1 MAITG
6 ITISRHEDFADGAG
20 FGAAGAYEKL
30 VGTARGALDPAHPA
44 NAAIASLD
52 RAPRDVAGMVIYET
66 DFYLLRPAHGSGKLL
81 FDVNNR
87 GNKPMLHMFCQVPP
101 GPEGNINDP
110 ATLADVGDALPF
122 RRGYAMAWAGWDP
135 DAPRRNHGLSIRIPA
150 LKGEQAEI
158 RDEFV
163 SATRGPAMERF
174 RLSYKAITEAPASLT
189 VRARPADAPVAI
201 PSDGWRFADD
211 RTVELLPQ
219 GTHPELGRIY
229 EITYRATDPWV
240 GGIAYAAQR
249 DMVAF
254 LRSDLEANPLRGA
267 IRKTLGFGISQ
278 SGRFLRDFV
287 RLGFNRDE
295 AGYKV
300 FDGVLTHTG
309 GIGGVFLNQAFAQPN
324 RTRSGYQDRT
334 MPENFFPFA
343 AAATH
348 DPATGVEGALLRRD
362 GTDPLLIQT
371 NTSTEYWQKGASL
384 LSTDPTGSRDLHLPD
399 TTRLF
404 LIAGTQHAGR
414 AGTPSS
420 PGNCQNAR
428 NPHSAAPALRALL
441 VALDE
446 WVSTGTKPPPSRIPR
461 IADGTLVAAEALGFP
476 DLPDFAVPRA
486 ATPVD
491 PPGDWVHP
499 TPARSPYRALVPAI
513 DADGN
518 ERAGI
523 RLPDIAVPAAT
534 FTGWNL
540 FRAPFPACE
549 LCDRDGSFLPF
560 AANEASR
567 DPADPRPSLAARHA
581 GPAAYAAAMRA
592 AADALVAERLL
603 LAEDADRYVADAAA
617 VVFAPPVA
625 PSSV

>member
-6 ITISRHEDFADGAG
+6 ITITRREPFADGAM
-20 FGAAGAYEKL
+20 FGDFGPYEKII
-30 VGTARGALDPAHPA
+30 GTARGELDPANPA
-44 NAAIASLD
+44 NAAIVGLD
-52 RAPRDVAGMVIYET
+52 RAPRNAAGLVEYDTDV
-66 DFYLLRPAHGSGKLL
+66 YLLRPKIGSGKLL

-87 GNKPMLHMFCQVPP
+87 GNKPMLHMFCQVVP
-101 GPEGNINDP
+101 GPDGNTNDP
-110 ATLADVGDALPF
+110 TTLADAGDALPF

-135 DAPRRNHGLSIRIPA
+135 DAPRGNSGLTIRIPA
-150 LKGEQAEI
+150 LAGVEAEI

-163 SATRGPAMERF
+163 SATRGPVLERF
-174 RLSYKAITEAPASLT
+174 RLSYTAIPTAPARLT
-189 VRARPADAPVAI
+189 RRFRPEDPPQDIIDWHFVD
-201 PSDGWRFADD
+201 S
-211 RTVELLPQ
+211 RTVELLPP
-219 GTHPELGRIY
+219 GTQPELGQIY
-229 EITYRATDPWV
+229 EITYRATNPWV
-240 GGIAYAAQR
+240 SGIAYAAQR
-249 DMVAF
+249 DVVGF
-254 LRSDLEANPLRGA
+254 LCSDSVDNPLRGKC
-267 IRKTLGFGISQ
+267 RKTMGFGISQ

-295 AGYKV
+295 TGEKV

-309 GIGGVFLNQAFAQPN
+309 GIGGVFLNALFAQPN

-343 AAATH
+343 TATTR
-348 DPATGVEGALLRRD
+348 DPATGAQGVLLQRD
-362 GTDPLLIQT
+362 GFDPLLIQS

-384 LSTDPTGSRDLHLPD
+384 LSTDPTGSRDLHLPE

-446 WVSTGTKPPPSRIPR
+446 WISDGTPPPASRIPR
-461 IADGTLVAAEALGFP
+461 IDDGTLVPAEALNFP
-476 DLPDFAVPRA
+476 RLPGFAVASA
-486 ATPVD
+486 ATQVD

-499 TPARSPYRALVPAI
+499 VAAPSPYRTLVPAV

-523 RLPDIAVPAAT
+523 ILPDIAVPAAT
-534 FTGWNL
+534 LTGWNL

-549 LCDRDGSFLPF
+549 LCDRDGSSLPF
-560 AANEASR
+560 AANEALR
-567 DPADPRPSLAARHA
+567 DPADPRPSLAMRH
-581 GPAAYAAAMRA
+581 GTPAAYAAAMRA
-592 AADALVAERLL
+592 AADTLVADRLL
-603 LAEDADRYVADAAA
+603 LAEDADRYVAAAG
-617 VVFAPPVA
+617 
-625 PSSV
+625 SVSF

>member
-1 MAITG
+1 MAISG
-6 ITISRHEDFADGAG
+6 ITITRREPFADGVL
-20 FGAAGAYEKL
+20 FGEFGPYERI
-30 VGTARGALDPAHPA
+30 VGTARGELDPANPA
-44 NAAIASLD
+44 NAAIVGLD
-52 RAPRDVAGMVIYET
+52 RASRNEAGLVEYDT
-66 DFYLLRPAHGSGKLL
+66 DFYLLRPRLGSGKLL

-87 GNKPMLHMFCQVPP
+87 GNKPMLHMFCQVAP
-101 GPEGNINDP
+101 GPDGNTNDP
-110 ATLADVGDALPF
+110 ATLADAGDALPF

-135 DAPRRNHGLSIRIPA
+135 DAPRGNNGLTIRIPA
-150 LKGEQAEI
+150 LAGVEAEI

-163 SATRGPAMERF
+163 SATRGPVLERF
-174 RLSYKAITEAPASLT
+174 RLTYAAIPTAPARLT
-189 VRARPADAPVAI
+189 RRHRPEYPPEDIADWHFVD
-201 PSDGWRFADD
+201 S
-211 RTVELLPQ
+211 RTVELLPS
-219 GTHPELGRIY
+219 GTKPELGQIY
-229 EITYRATDPWV
+229 EITYRATNPWV
-240 GGIAYAAQR
+240 SGIAYAAQR

-254 LRSDLEANPLRGA
+254 LRSDVVENPMRGKC
-267 IRKTLGFGISQ
+267 RKAMGFGISQ

-295 AGYKV
+295 TGEKV

-309 GIGGVFLNQAFAQPN
+309 GIGGVFLNAPFAQPN

-343 AAATH
+343 TAATR
-348 DPATGVEGALLRRD
+348 DPATGAEGVLLQRD
-362 GTDPLLIQT
+362 GFDPLLIQS

-384 LSTDPTGSRDLHLPD
+384 LSTDPTGSQDLHLPE

-446 WVSTGTKPPPSRIPR
+446 WVTDGTPPPASRIPR
-461 IADGTLVAAEALGFP
+461 IDDGTLVAADALHFP
-476 DLPDFAVPRA
+476 NLPGFAVADA
-486 ATPVD
+486 ATNVD

-499 TPARSPYRALVPAI
+499 VHVPSPYQTLVPAV
-513 DADGN
+513 DSDGS
-518 ERAGI
+518 ETAGI

-540 FRAPFPACE
+540 FRAPFPSCE
-549 LCDRDGSFLPF
+549 LCDRDGGSLPF
-560 AANEASR
+560 ALNEAAR
-567 DPADPRPSLAARHA
+567 DPADPRPSLAERHA
-581 GPAAYAAAMRA
+581 SPAAYAAAMRR
-592 AADALVAERLL
+592 AADALVADRLL
-603 LAEDADRYVADAAA
+603 LAEDADRYMATA
-617 VVFAPPVA
+617 V
-625 PSSV
+625 SVSF

>member
-1 MAITG
+1 MAISE
-6 ITISRHEDFADGAG
+6 ITITRREAFAGGAS
-20 FGAAGAYEKL
+20 FGEFGGYEKIL
-30 VGTARGALDPAHPA
+30 GTMRGELDPANPA
-44 NAAIASLD
+44 NVAIAGLD
-52 RAPRDVAGMVIYET
+52 RAPRNAAGRVEYET
-66 DFYLLRPAHGSGKLL
+66 DFYLLRPGLGSGKLL

-101 GPEGNINDP
+101 GPDGNINDP
-110 ATLADVGDALPF
+110 ATLSDVGDALPF

-135 DAPRRNHGLSIRIPA
+135 DAPRGNNGLSIRIPA
-150 LKGEQAEI
+150 LVGEQAEI

-163 SATRGPAMERF
+163 SGTRGPVLERF
-174 RLSYKAITEAPASLT
+174 RLSYKAVTIAPARLT
-189 VRARPADAPVAI
+189 RRHRPGDPPIGVE
-201 PSDGWRFADD
+201 GWRFADA
-211 RTVELLPQ
+211 RTVELLPP
-219 GTHPELGRIY
+219 GTTPAMGQIY
-229 EITYRATDPWV
+229 EIIYVATDPWV
-240 GGIAYAAQR
+240 SGIAYAAQR
-249 DMVAF
+249 DVVAL
-254 LRSDLEANPLRGA
+254 LRSDRTDNPLRGKC
-267 IRKTLGFGISQ
+267 RKTMGFGISQ

-295 AGYKV
+295 AGEKV

-309 GIGGVFLNQAFAQPN
+309 GIGGVFVNAPFAQPN

-334 MPENFFPFA
+334 MPETFFPFA
-343 AAATH
+343 AASTR
-348 DPATGVEGALLRRD
+348 DPATGAEGTLLQRD
-362 GTDPLLIQT
+362 GFDPLLIQS

-384 LSTDPTGSRDLHLPD
+384 LSTDPTGGRDLHLPE

-441 VALDE
+441 VALDA
-446 WVSTGTKPPPSRIPR
+446 WVTDGTPPPASRIPR
-461 IADGTLVAAEALGFP
+461 LGDGTLVAAEALDFP
-476 DLPDFAVPRA
+476 TLPGFAVAGA

-499 TPARSPYRALVPAI
+499 ADAPSPYRPMVPAV

-518 ERAGI
+518 ERSGI

-540 FRAPFPACE
+540 FRAPFPSCE
-549 LCDRDGSFLPF
+549 LCDRDGSWLPF
-560 AANEASR
+560 ATNETTR

-581 GPAAYAAAMRA
+581 GPAAYQQAMRQ

-603 LAEDADRYVADAAA
+603 LAEDADRYVAAAAA
-617 VVFAPPVA
+617 VSF
-625 PSSV
+625 